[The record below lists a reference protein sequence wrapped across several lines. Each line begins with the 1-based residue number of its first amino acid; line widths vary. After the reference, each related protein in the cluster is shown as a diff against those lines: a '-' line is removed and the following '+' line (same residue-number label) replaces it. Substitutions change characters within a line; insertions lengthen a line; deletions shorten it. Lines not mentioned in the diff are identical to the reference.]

1 MSEFLKRT
9 ITALV
14 LTVVAAAAWLFLPPV
29 AISVG
34 LLVVLGYIL
43 VVEWPPLKIWWLTPL
58 YPVFPFVLL
67 ILLNHMNVRILLLFL
82 CLVTFAHDAGAY
94 LVGKAFGK
102 RKILP
107 TVSPGKSWE
116 GFWGGY
122 AFSLVVAML
131 FIYNTNIKIKFWGLP
146 IYVFMLNAAA
156 LAGDL
161 FESYLKRRVGLKD
174 SGSLL
179 PGHGGFLDRLDG
191 LLFAVVA
198 FFVIIL
204 L

>member
-1 MSEFLKRT
+1 MNEFTKRT

-14 LTVVAAAAWLFLPPV
+14 LTLIAGSAWLFLPQLV
-29 AISVG
+29 VTFG
-34 LLVVLGYIL
+34 LLAVLAYIL
-43 VVEWPPLKIWWLTPL
+43 IVEWPPLKVWWLTPI
-58 YPVFPFVLL
+58 YPVFPFILL
-67 ILLNHMNVRILLLFL
+67 ILLNHMNMRIFLLFL
-82 CLVTFAHDAGAY
+82 CMVTFAHDAGAY
-94 LVGKAFGK
+94 MAGKLCGK

-116 GFWGGY
+116 GFFGGY
-122 AFSLVVAML
+122 ILSLVVGMI

-146 IYVFMLNAAA
+146 VYIFMLNAAA